1 MCVWDASFFQGLHGI
16 SKSASDMASFEEAID
31 TVLASMA
38 SARVLVAWLAGTASL
53 HGMKALRD
61 GFADMLVRPIS
72 FACQVLHK
80 Y

>member
-1 MCVWDASFFQGLHGI
+1 
-16 SKSASDMASFEEAID
+16 MASFEEAID

-53 HGMKALRD
+53 HGMQAHG
-61 GFADMLVRPIS
+61 GFADMLVPIS

>member
-1 MCVWDASFFQGLHGI
+1 MPLFF
-16 SKSASDMASFEEAID
+16 KACMASARVLVTWLALKKRFFFKD

>member
-1 MCVWDASFFQGLHGI
+1 MASARVLVHGI